1 MNIETPVTIMLDKP
15 RTMRLTLGGMK
26 KFQEVTGKS
35 LLKGF
40 DMSEMD
46 ESDLIAL
53 IWACL
58 VWEDKELKVDDVGY
72 MLNIGQIPEVTQKLA
87 QAINTSLP
95 DKKDNNP
102 NPQNLPT

>member
-1 MNIETPVTIMLDKP
+1 MENTIVLDKE
-15 RTMRLTLGGMK
+15 RHLKLTLGGMK
-26 KFQEVTGKS
+26 AFQEQTGKS

-40 DMSEMD
+40 DMSEMG

-72 MLNIGQIPEVTQKLA
+72 MLDIGQIPEISQKLA

-95 DKKDNNP
+95 DKKSDDP